1 MNNITARDNRHFIP
15 QPLGKM
21 ALGVMIGLGLA
32 LPVQAQLEEVIV
44 TATKR
49 EQNIQDV
56 PISITALSGEYT
68 DKILAG
74 GKDIRGLSGKAPSL
88 IIESDF
94 GRVFP
99 RFYIRGIGNT
109 DFDQNASQPVSLI
122 YDDVV
127 EGGPDGSMPACQ
139 LPMYCQIQY

>member
-1 MNNITARDNRHFIP
+1 MTNITPECNSN
-15 QPLGKM
+15 PLLTPLNQV
-21 ALGVMIGLGLA
+21 AFGVIVALGLA
-32 LPVQAQLEEVIV
+32 LPAQAQLEEVIV
-44 TATKR
+44 TAQNR

-56 PISITALSGEYT
+56 PISISTMSGEYT

-74 GKDIRGLSGKAPSL
+74 GKDIRGLSGKVPSL

-109 DFDQNASQPVSLI
+109 DF
-122 YDDVV
+122 Y
-127 EGGPDGSMPACQ
+127 
-139 LPMYCQIQY
+139 